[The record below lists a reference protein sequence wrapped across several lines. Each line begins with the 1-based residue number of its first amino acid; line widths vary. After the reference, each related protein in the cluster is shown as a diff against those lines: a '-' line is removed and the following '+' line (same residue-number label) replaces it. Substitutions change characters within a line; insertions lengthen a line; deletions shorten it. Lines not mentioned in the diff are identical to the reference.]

1 MIAHNYFSADSLTYT
16 VSAFYPG
23 LSLIDIILNLRYLR
37 ISSDLK
43 TNKSNVIKY
52 NRLPNTR

>member
-23 LSLIDIILNLRYLR
+23 LSVIDIILNLRYLR

-43 TNKSNVIKY
+43 TNKSNNI
-52 NRLPNTR
+52 

>member
-1 MIAHNYFSADSLTYT
+1 MIAHNYFSVDTLTST

-43 TNKSNVIKY
+43 TNKSNDI
-52 NRLPNTR
+52 

>member
-1 MIAHNYFSADSLTYT
+1 MIAQNYFSAEVPTYT

-23 LSLIDIILNLRYLR
+23 LSVIDIILNLRYLR

-43 TNKSNVIKY
+43 TNKSNDI
-52 NRLPNTR
+52 

>member
-1 MIAHNYFSADSLTYT
+1 MIAHNYFSADSLRYT

-23 LSLIDIILNLRYLR
+23 LSVIDIILNLLYLR

-43 TNKSNVIKY
+43 TNKSNDI
-52 NRLPNTR
+52 

>member
-1 MIAHNYFSADSLTYT
+1 MITHDYFFADFLTYT
-16 VSAFYPG
+16 VSTFYPG

-43 TNKSNVIKY
+43 TDKFNDI
-52 NRLPNTR
+52 

>member
-1 MIAHNYFSADSLTYT
+1 MIAHNYFSADSLAYT

-43 TNKSNVIKY
+43 TNKSNNI
-52 NRLPNTR
+52 

>member
-23 LSLIDIILNLRYLR
+23 LSIIDIILNLRYLI

-43 TNKSNVIKY
+43 TNKSNNI
-52 NRLPNTR
+52 

>member
-23 LSLIDIILNLRYLR
+23 LSPLDIILNLRYFR
-37 ISSDLK
+37 ISSDIK
-43 TNKSNVIKY
+43 TNKSNDI
-52 NRLPNTR
+52 